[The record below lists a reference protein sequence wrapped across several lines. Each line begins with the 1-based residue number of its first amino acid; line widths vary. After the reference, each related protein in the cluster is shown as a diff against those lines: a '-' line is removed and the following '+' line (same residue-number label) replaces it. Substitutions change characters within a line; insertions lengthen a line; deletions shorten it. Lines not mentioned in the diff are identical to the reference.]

1 MIRTAKKRL
10 NIEIERFVNDIL
22 LSPDY
27 FVKDTNYK
35 LDSNADIVYSENNS
49 NKLIE
54 KNYKSDT
61 TVYIETLINKRKEL
75 VEEYIANSPQMTN
88 HEICHQMFRNAF
100 RGRTKMFIQMYN
112 CMKSN
117 IKEDIITVQCSLVTS
132 QMLKYDQMMLKAM
145 NDKNDNEYRNEVL
158 KYYRPYFFSF
168 IAEIKRSEYASI
180 KKLHEKLYSK
190 DRMDDSYIWM
200 QCSFLPPNDEHIK
213 LSGYVAESASNFDKI
228 KAELYLI
235 KNKNL
240 SQKEI
245 DEILETYKIKSKCI
259 REDREFI
266 DFLEKKINNMP
277 LLSIKAYRIGNGN
290 CIFMRTGKKNKGF
303 FYDIGFNCKHRPQ
316 KIKHGVT
323 YNYSDTMKKI
333 VNNKP
338 NFIVLSHWDM
348 DHIAGISAT
357 RKDFLDVDWFAPD
370 CFDACLDAKR
380 LALFL
385 SMKDHLILAD
395 RKQGGRLIGGVIE
408 ISSTK
413 KEKIGQYKFYIG
425 EKSGC
430 DFSYPNCEGIV
441 IEYTCFFGGQKKVIL
456 MMGDVNYASF
466 NKARQNSG
474 ELEIADTHIDYLV
487 VPHHGSGHTDYIKLT
502 DGRHFK
508 TKVGKAIICCIND
521 VQSDRPNKKHLEV
534 LEERFAEVVAT
545 EGAKKPPYI
554 RIPL

>member
-54 KNYKSDT
+54 KSYKLDT
-61 TVYIETLINKRKEL
+61 TDDIETSINKRKEL

-117 IKEDIITVQCSLVTS
+117 IEEDIITVQYSLVTS

-168 IAEIKRSEYASI
+168 IAEIKRSEYESI
-180 KKLHEKLYSK
+180 KNLHEELYSK

-235 KNKNL
+235 KNKNF
-240 SQKEI
+240 SQK
-245 DEILETYKIKSKCI
+245 T
-259 REDREFI
+259 
-266 DFLEKKINNMP
+266 
-277 LLSIKAYRIGNGN
+277 
-290 CIFMRTGKKNKGF
+290 
-303 FYDIGFNCKHRPQ
+303 
-316 KIKHGVT
+316 
-323 YNYSDTMKKI
+323 NY
-333 VNNKP
+333 
-338 NFIVLSHWDM
+338 
-348 DHIAGISAT
+348 
-357 RKDFLDVDWFAPD
+357 
-370 CFDACLDAKR
+370 
-380 LALFL
+380 
-385 SMKDHLILAD
+385 
-395 RKQGGRLIGGVIE
+395 
-408 ISSTK
+408 
-413 KEKIGQYKFYIG
+413 
-425 EKSGC
+425 
-430 DFSYPNCEGIV
+430 
-441 IEYTCFFGGQKKVIL
+441 
-456 MMGDVNYASF
+456 
-466 NKARQNSG
+466 
-474 ELEIADTHIDYLV
+474 
-487 VPHHGSGHTDYIKLT
+487 
-502 DGRHFK
+502 
-508 TKVGKAIICCIND
+508 
-521 VQSDRPNKKHLEV
+521 
-534 LEERFAEVVAT
+534 
-545 EGAKKPPYI
+545 
-554 RIPL
+554 